1 MPIDYGEARWNDITG
16 WTGCGSGAFGLLI
29 FYHIGMVFVTWGF
42 HVKTANPADWVA
54 VPMLLTNA
62 WRLTLL
68 FVVSGFA
75 SRALFAKSAGIR
87 GFLGNRNARLLL
99 PLLFGVVLI
108 VPPQSW
114 VELVTQ
120 HGYTHGFLWFLTHD
134 YFRFGTLDGVILPT
148 WNHLWFVV
156 YLWAYTLALALM
168 LTLATAPRA
177 GTVRPGVQRIG
188 RAVGADRV
196 AARHRMMPLFQR
208 GEDSHDLI
216 HDGIAHLAYF
226 PAFLFGLRPGGIAP
240 GTSGAGALLGAG
252 GSAGNGRLC
261 RRRLGRDRLSGF
273 RHPHPADRPRLP
285 HRARGA
291 MLGQHRRPDRRGRA
305 LLEPRQPLAADADR
319 GGLPFY
325 IIHQTVIILVEYWL
339 KPLGIGPIAEFAIL
353 VPTTVA
359 GCWAFYLIGREIGW
373 LRPLIGLRRKAAA
386 QDGNIHCRLANCLTD
401 VESRAVRPPRPGHD
415 PPCGLIH

>member
-1 MPIDYGEARWNDITG
+1 MDWLRI
-16 WTGCGSGAFGLLI
+16 GAFGLLI
-29 FYHIGMVFVTWGF
+29 FYHVGMVFVTWGF
-42 HVKTANPADWVA
+42 HVKTADPADWVA

-87 GFLGNRNARLLL
+87 GFLRNRNARLLL
-99 PLLFGVVLI
+99 PLAFGIALI

-134 YFRFGTLDGVILPT
+134 YFRFGTLDGIILPT

-156 YLWAYTLALALM
+156 YLWAYTLVLALL
-168 LTLATAPRA
+168 LTVRIPRA
-177 GTVRPGVQRIG
+177 Q
-188 RAVGADRV
+188 ALFDRV
-196 AARHRMMPLFQR
+196 FSGSGVLWVPIAWLLVTQMLLFQR

-226 PAFLFGLRPGGIAP
+226 PAFLFGFGLAGSQPARAALARFWVPAAVLAVAGYAVVASVEIAYPGFAIPTRPIARAFHIAREVQCWASIAALIGIAERFW
-240 GTSGAGALLGAG
+240 
-252 GSAGNGRLC
+252 N
-261 RRRLGRDRLSGF
+261 RDNSW
-273 RHPHPADRPRLP
+273 RP
-285 HRARGA
+285 
-291 MLGQHRRPDRRGRA
+291 MLTEA
-305 LLEPRQPLAADADR
+305 VF
-319 GGLPFY
+319 PFY
-325 IIHQTVIILVEYWL
+325 LIHQTVIILVEYWL

-353 VPTTVA
+353 VPATVA

-373 LRPLIGLRRKAAA
+373 LRPLIGLRRKVSPKPEAVA
-386 QDGNIHCRLANCLTD
+386 TD
-401 VESRAVRPPRPGHD
+401 LQPA
-415 PPCGLIH
+415 